1 MLYFCHFIFGAT
13 KITNYLLHKT
23 YLKVHKLILISF
35 KNHSDFR
42 LEMNEDVIAIAGLN
56 GVGKT
61 SVLDAI
67 HFLCIGKSYFSAT
80 DLQCIQEG
88 EIQSGVLA
96 TIATS
101 EKIELKVKLKRGGR
115 KVIERNGVPY
125 RKVTDHIGE
134 FMAVTIA
141 PGDIELIYGS
151 NTVRR
156 SFINQILCQ
165 VDANHLAELIKYNKL
180 IEHRN
185 KHLKE
190 DTVDLAL
197 IHTLDFQIAPLAASI
212 YARRSEFLKEFSAVY
227 AEKYHL
233 LSGEK
238 EIASLQYVSQ
248 LEHNTYAELVAM
260 NQRKDIVV
268 QRSFSGI
275 HKDELELNI
284 GDFPLKKYGSQG
296 QIKTSLI
303 ALKIA
308 EFTYLQ
314 KATGKTPFLLLDDI
328 FDKLDDN
335 RVGALMKLVSEDHFG
350 QIFITD
356 ANLHRVPDLF
366 KDENV
371 PLKKFKIENGAVEEM
386 TV

>member
-67 HFLCIGKSYFSAT
+67 HFYVLGSLTFLLQTYSVYKKGNSIRCASDYSY
-80 DLQCIQEG
+80 LR
-88 EIQSGVLA
+88 
-96 TIATS
+96 
-101 EKIELKVKLKRGGR
+101 KIELKVKLKRGGR

-238 EIASLQYVSQ
+238 EIASLQYMSQ

-314 KATGKTPFLLLDDI
+314 KATGKTPFI
-328 FDKLDDN
+328 A
-335 RVGALMKLVSEDHFG
+335 R
-350 QIFITD
+350 
-356 ANLHRVPDLF
+356 
-366 KDENV
+366 
-371 PLKKFKIENGAVEEM
+371 
-386 TV
+386 

>member
-1 MLYFCHFIFGAT
+1 MLCFCHFIFGAT

-80 DLQCIQEG
+80 DVQCIQEG
-88 EIQSGVLA
+88 KIQSGVLA

-125 RKVTDHIGE
+125 KKVTDHIGE

-238 EIASLQYVSQ
+238 EIASLQYISQ
-248 LEHNTYAELVAM
+248 LEHNSYAELVAM

-328 FDKLDDN
+328 FEKIDEERASVLTQIVKNDN
-335 RVGALMKLVSEDHFG
+335 FG

-356 ANLHRVPDLF
+356 TNEDRLNTF
-366 KDENV
+366 C
-371 PLKKFKIENGAVEEM
+371 EEIGKPYK
-386 TV
+386 TITLS